1 MAHYVVPVK
10 PAPVTPA
17 PAATLVLIRDR
28 PAGGI
33 ECLLMQRH
41 QKSKFAAGAFV
52 FPGGKI
58 ETDDNPDGRGGL
70 VSRGSTW
77 RRRPAGWASRALRAP
92 RSATGSAPS
101 ARRSRRP
108 GCSSRSAR
116 TAAMRRSTA
125 PRFAEYRRA
134 CQADNRAFWDMLRK
148 EGLRLATD
156 RLVYFAHWITP
167 EDQPLRFDTRFF
179 AAPAP
184 AGQEPSG
191 DEHEMTDLRW
201 LAPAEAVAASTRGE
215 IMLRNPTV
223 KNLMRFD
230 GARTVAEALDQV
242 RDRPVPNDPAAD
254 RRRRRRHTPG
264 PAARRPRVRP
274 SRSARLRVR
283 AAILVE

>member
-1 MAHYVVPVK
+1 VAHYAVPVK

-28 PAGGI
+28 PGGGI

-58 ETDDNPDGRGGL
+58 ETDDNPEDAAAWCRGLDMATAAGRL
-70 VSRGSTW
+70 NLES
-77 RRRPAGWASRALRAP
+77 AP
-92 RSATGSAPS
+92 R
-101 ARRSRRP
+101 
-108 GCSSRSAR
+108 
-116 TAAMRRSTA
+116 TALGYWIGAIRETFEEAGLLLAVDAGGRDA
-125 PRFAEYRRA
+125 AVAAEHLAEYRKA
-134 CQADNRAFWDMLRK
+134 CQSDNRAFWSLLRN
-148 EGLRLATD
+148 EGLQLATD

-184 AGQEPSG
+184 AGQEATG
-191 DEHEMTDLRW
+191 DEYEMTDLRW
-201 LAPAEAVAASTRGE
+201 LAPAEAVAASQRGE

-223 KNLMRFD
+223 KNLLRFD

-242 RDRPVPNDPAAD
+242 RDRPVPTILPRIVVQPDGTRRALLPGDPGYD
-254 RRRRRRHTPG
+254 DVG
-264 PAARRPRVRP
+264 
-274 SRSARLRVR
+274 LRD
-283 AAILVE
+283 